1 MNECGDRS
9 KYPER
14 IYNFDS
20 LPLGLTEKAQPSQ
33 SVGRKEALEAGAV
46 LV

>member
-1 MNECGDRS
+1 MTSNARS